1 MSKLKVPN
9 YIGITDFTDRSQV
22 DDMLVAL
29 DIIDVNRPVY
39 QLGVGVMMSY
49 KTLHGLASRFDGV
62 FPPKESVAEIFTT
75 HPLAYN
81 VLHYADYQG
90 IDILDSL
97 IQVVNFSGPN
107 LRAIQ
112 LDMIWPN
119 SDDIRE
125 FKKLY
130 PHINVIIQINSH
142 ALNLVDCDPLK
153 LVTKLQDYGDDTI
166 DGVLLDMS
174 MGRGLPMSWLKLL
187 PYLAA
192 INNSCPDI
200 QLIVAGGLGPQSL
213 HLVEPLI
220 KCFVPKIGIDAQGK
234 LIKEVPQIKGE
245 SYEFMRDG
253 LTSGVYFFKLS
264 SFENSGSYQRVVFD

>member
-234 LIKEVPQIKGE
+234 LRP
-245 SYEFMRDG
+245 
-253 LTSGVYFFKLS
+253 
-264 SFENSGSYQRVVFD
+264 SGSYLEPINWEMAKEYLILAVKMFQSNIFKYEI